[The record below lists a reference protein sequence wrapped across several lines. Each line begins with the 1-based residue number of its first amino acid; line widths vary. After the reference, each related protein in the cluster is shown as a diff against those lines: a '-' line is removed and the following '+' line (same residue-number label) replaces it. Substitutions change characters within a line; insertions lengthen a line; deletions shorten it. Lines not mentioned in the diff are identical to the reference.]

1 MRGKHRSAY
10 AKFRAGVAP
19 LRIETGRYERLEVN
33 ERLCFN
39 CSKLGINVVEDE
51 KHVLLQC
58 PGYADIRQS
67 IYYNTCICELNFN
80 FINMSDDGKCLYMFL
95 NENVCYFTA
104 RLSPDLNNKLLNS
117 SPILLHPK
125 SIYSIEMGTILLK
138 QLNREVVSP

>member
-1 MRGKHRSAY
+1 MPGKNRSAY

-67 IYYNTCICELNFN
+67 IFNNICELNFN
-80 FINMSDDGKCLYMFL
+80 FINMSDDGKFLYMFH

-104 RLSPDLNNKLLNS
+104 KICHEILFKHRCLL
-117 SPILLHPK
+117 
-125 SIYSIEMGTILLK
+125 YS
-138 QLNREVVSP
+138 

>member
-1 MRGKHRSAY
+1 VCINILGKYRSVY

-39 CSKLGINVVEDE
+39 CSKLGVNVVEDE

-67 IYYNTCICELNFN
+67 IFNNICELNSN
-80 FINMSDDGKCLYMFL
+80 FINMSDDEKFLYMFH
-95 NENVCYFTA
+95 NETVCYVTA
-104 RLSPDLNNKLLNS
+104 KVCHEILFKRRYLL
-117 SPILLHPK
+117 
-125 SIYSIEMGTILLK
+125 YS
-138 QLNREVVSP
+138 

>member
-1 MRGKHRSAY
+1 MRGKYRSAF

-19 LRIETGRYERLEVN
+19 LRIETGKYERLEVN

-67 IYYNTCICELNFN
+67 IYKFVADY
-80 FINMSDDGKCLYMFL
+80 
-95 NENVCYFTA
+95 
-104 RLSPDLNNKLLNS
+104 
-117 SPILLHPK
+117 
-125 SIYSIEMGTILLK
+125 
-138 QLNREVVSP
+138 